1 MSRDDPA
8 DEGPTRRGYL
18 TYGGAIVA
26 GGLLAGCASGGGSGD
41 SAGSTDADTP
51 TETPTPTEASDPTE
65 TATATESSTETP
77 TQPESYTATMPP
89 VGELTLD
96 EPPSSW
102 VGGLGFSADVL
113 TALGQADGAVG
124 MADPQFW
131 YTGFYDFLDGVSAPA
146 TDDLAKFTT
155 SDRDTDLE
163 VLYELDPDLIA
174 FDPNPLIAIY
184 GLERGEAREI
194 RENVAPWFGNESR
207 RKRFGG
213 WTHWPD
219 GEPYPYLSL
228 PEYIPEYA
236 ALFGEQERGEALL
249 DLYEPFVD
257 DVRSRVPPESERR
270 SLALVNGQYNPEN
283 RDGWVVYNPKSAVE
297 KTWGK
302 KQYRDLNVVDAFE
315 GAYDGQSSV
324 IVDYEGLLEYD
335 PDVIIFNFG
344 VTYRDFQGEN
354 YIQQQREVLSDHPVG
369 SQVTAVENGDLYV
382 GGTPYQG
389 PIINMFQTEM
399 AAKQLYPDEF
409 GTYPGYGELSESEQL
424 FDRGRLADIVNGD
437 I

>member
-1 MSRDDPA
+1 MA
-8 DEGPTRRGYL
+8 DEANEERGPTRRKYL
-18 TYGGAIVA
+18 TYGGAVIG
-26 GGLLAGCASGGGSGD
+26 GGLLGGCSSDGATGDGS
-41 SAGSTDADTP
+41 GSTDADTP
-51 TETPTPTEASDPTE
+51 PPTAEPTGTATPTATASATETPTEA
-65 TATATESSTETP
+65 P
-77 TQPESYTATMPP
+77 TQPESYAATMPP
-89 VGELTLD
+89 VGELTLE

-102 VGGLGFSADVL
+102 VGGLGFTADVL

-124 MADPQFW
+124 MADPGFW

-146 TDDLAKFTT
+146 TDELTQFTT
-155 SDRDTDLE
+155 EERDTDLE
-163 VLYELDPDLIA
+163 VLYELDPDLLA
-174 FDPNPLIAIY
+174 VDPNPLIAIY
-184 GLERGEAREI
+184 GLDRSEAREI

-207 RKRFGG
+207 RKRFEG
-213 WTHWPD
+213 WTHWPV

-228 PEYIPEYA
+228 PEYIPRYA
-236 ALFGEQERGEALL
+236 ALFGEEARGEALL

-257 DVRSRVPPESERR
+257 DVRSRVPPESQRR
-270 SLALVNGQYNPEN
+270 SLALVNGRYNPEN
-283 RDGWVVYNPKSAVE
+283 RDGWVVYNPKSAVG

-302 KQYRDLNVVDAFE
+302 KQYRDLNVVDAFD

-354 YIQQQREVLSDHPVG
+354 YIRQQREVLSDHPVG
-369 SQVTAVENGDLYV
+369 SKVTAVENDDLYV

-409 GTYPGYGELSESEQL
+409 GGYPGYGQLSEDEQL

-437 I
+437 F